1 MRHLIKVIATIV
13 VLIFSFFFF
22 DGDELLVDIKHY
34 FTEQELQAEEVVVKR
49 VVDGDTIVI
58 QNAKGEEERVRFLL
72 LDTPESVH
80 PRKPVQ
86 PFGKEAS
93 NFVKEQLEGET
104 VQIELGD
111 PETDKYGRL
120 LAYIWVDDV
129 NFNQLLIEKG
139 YARVAYVYEPNTK
152 YLDAF
157 REAEQEAKEQEI
169 NIWSVK
175 DYVTEEGFDM
185 SVVR

>member
-1 MRHLIKVIATIV
+1 MRHLVKVIPAIV
-13 VLIFSFFFF
+13 VLIFSFFFLN
-22 DGDELLVDIKHY
+22 GDEFLVDIKHY
-34 FTEQELQAEEVVVKR
+34 FTKREVQTEKAFVER

-58 QNAKGEEERVRFLL
+58 QNAKGEEESVRFLL

-80 PRKPVQ
+80 PNKPVQ
-86 PFGKEAS
+86 PFGKAAS
-93 NFVKEQLEGET
+93 KFVQEQLEGKKVEL
-104 VQIELGD
+104 ELGD

-152 YLDAF
+152 YLDTF
-157 REAEQEAKEQEI
+157 REVEQEAKEKEI

-185 SVVR
+185 SVVP